1 MSENLVLKEPRTLSE
16 DLPPVGPI
24 AFGLWRYT
32 TEKLEEA
39 TELLETAIELGMN
52 LIDNADVYG
61 FDWGGKGFGAVKNFS
76 VKSSQRNHIC
86 VIR

>member
-39 TELLETAIELGMN
+39 TELLETAIELG
-52 LIDNADVYG
+52 
-61 FDWGGKGFGAVKNFS
+61 
-76 VKSSQRNHIC
+76 
-86 VIR
+86 

>member
-1 MSENLVLKEPRTLSE
+1 MSENLVQQEPITLGK

-32 TEKLEEA
+32 TDKLGEA

-61 FDWGGKGFGAVKNFS
+61 FDGGGRRIWCMRRTVRPSLSCEPAFT
-76 VKSSQRNHIC
+76 
-86 VIR
+86 

>member
-16 DLPPVGPI
+16 DLSPVGPI

-61 FDWGGKGFGAVKNFS
+61 FDWGG
-76 VKSSQRNHIC
+76 
-86 VIR
+86 

>member
-39 TELLETAIELGMN
+39 TELLEHFQWKNEKQSLEHIQDKKTEIEDN
-52 LIDNADVYG
+52 LKISMYSKE
-61 FDWGGKGFGAVKNFS
+61 FRIYLKKQS
-76 VKSSQRNHIC
+76 VL
-86 VIR
+86 